1 MKTQK
6 YPILKNPPLKEA
18 LLDIRAEIV
27 DDIDV
32 SRLGKLPASLAS
44 LFTVRK
50 ELTSFA
56 AEIKFTGTMH
66 SAETKPTELIGYEFH
81 SADDS
86 LLMRL
91 DKTGCSIHQLSGYT
105 EWEEFIPIAHD
116 MWEHYSSIGNPHEP
130 VRLGLRYINQVRL
143 DLPFSLSDYFN
154 FSLNSPADLPFSLIP
169 QMLTQFTLSD
179 QVQNQYGIVTLSLIS
194 VKDHSDKVDVYF
206 DIDIGKSNGL
216 DVTRIWTD
224 FDQMRDM
231 KNEIFFRGIT
241 AKTLE
246 MIDF

>member
-1 MKTQK
+1 MKTAK

-18 LLDIRAEIV
+18 LLDIRVEAGDE
-27 DDIDV
+27 IDV
-32 SRLGKLPASLAS
+32 TRLLELPVSLAS
-44 LFTVRK
+44 MFEVGR
-50 ELTSFA
+50 ELISFGT
-56 AEIKFTGTMH
+56 EIKFTGPEH
-66 SAETKPTELIGYEFH
+66 SAEAKPTELTGYEFQ
-81 SADDS
+81 SSDNS

-91 DKTGCSIHQLSGYT
+91 EKTGCSIHKLSGYT
-105 EWEEFIPIAHD
+105 EWEEFIPIAHH
-116 MWEHYSSIGNPHEP
+116 MWEHYSSIANPHEP

-143 DLPFSLSDYFN
+143 DLPFSLGDYFN
-154 FSLNSPADLPFSLIP
+154 FFLNSPADLPFSLIP

-194 VKDHSDKVDVYF
+194 VMDHSDKVDVYF
-206 DIDIGKSNGL
+206 DIDIGKSDGL